1 MGRNPSP
8 QGWGTPPSQF
18 IQRPQSAPFILSLP
32 SQEAQPRSSRG
43 GATSRLISLMIF
55 QQNHTLPLAA
65 TWPDLQPR
73 HCLNVSRHTPE
84 VCSGKPILGP
94 KTKGWSHMPLS
105 QVVSPSFI
113 CSPPCRSLAC
123 RVPPYTGGSL
133 LRVGSGKRGTPGV
146 SSQPWSKIVSGFP
159 GPSVLGQQHLAP
171 LAEPCHRPHPTLHPT
186 LGPPAALEAA

>member
-43 GATSRLISLMIF
+43 GATSRLMSLMIF

-123 RVPPYTGGSL
+123 RVPPYTGATSGWL
-133 LRVGSGKRGTPGV
+133 LAKGGEWEEGYPRSFLP
-146 SSQPWSKIVSGFP
+146 
-159 GPSVLGQQHLAP
+159 
-171 LAEPCHRPHPTLHPT
+171 
-186 LGPPAALEAA
+186 ALE